1 MTQRRTRGLSRR
13 QLLQSGAACAG
24 VLGLPLLAP
33 ERSYADGE
41 IPQRLLLVFTANG
54 TVPSAFWPFM
64 GETES
69 DFTLNTI
76 TEPLEPFK
84 QRLLFLKGLELA
96 ISKVGPGGPHQK
108 GVGGLFTNAELQTG
122 DFMDGDG
129 SRAGWANGPS
139 VDQEV
144 ARHLGATSYL
154 PSVELGVRATES
166 EVRGRISYAGAG
178 RPMPPMNSPLVAY
191 QRLFSGFL
199 SGDAVSDA
207 RRQSVLAAVKSQYD
221 LLQPKLS
228 LRDRHKLEQHME
240 LVHGIE
246 RRMGIDVQGSC
257 QRPAAPPDLADNDEQ
272 TMADIA
278 ALQVQLLGAAF
289 ACDLTRVASLQFS
302 TAVNAIRYPW
312 LDSFGSGHTLSHASD
327 ADSMAELV
335 TRRRWMAQQLA
346 DLMTLLDGIPEGDG
360 TALDHTLIVWG
371 NELSQGNTHSHA
383 DIPFLLAGGA
393 PGLRMGRV
401 VEYDAVPHGSLLVSI
416 MHAMGIDAMTF
427 GNPDFSPGPLAGLS

>member
-1 MTQRRTRGLSRR
+1 L
-13 QLLQSGAACAG
+13 
-24 VLGLPLLAP
+24 
-33 ERSYADGE
+33 D
-41 IPQRLLLVFTANG
+41 
-54 TVPSAFWPFM
+54 
-64 GETES
+64 
-69 DFTLNTI
+69 
-76 TEPLEPFK
+76 
-84 QRLLFLKGLELA
+84 LA

-154 PSVELGVRATES
+154 PSIELGVRATES

-207 RRQSVLAAVKSQYD
+207 RRKSVLAAVKSQYD

-240 LVHGIE
+240 LVHGID
-246 RRMGIDVQGSC
+246 RRMCIDVQGSC

-312 LDSFGSGHTLSHASD
+312 LDSFGSGHTLSHAS
-327 ADSMAELV
+327 
-335 TRRRWMAQQLA
+335 
-346 DLMTLLDGIPEGDG
+346 
-360 TALDHTLIVWG
+360 
-371 NELSQGNTHSHA
+371 
-383 DIPFLLAGGA
+383 
-393 PGLRMGRV
+393 
-401 VEYDAVPHGSLLVSI
+401 
-416 MHAMGIDAMTF
+416 
-427 GNPDFSPGPLAGLS
+427 